1 MEEEYQS
8 NGYKVYFDG
17 EDIGNAETYIY
28 SGLESDIKKYFSARL
43 SEGFGTISISTTFKN
58 KLKSIGGKLD
68 TYEKLYNVYRRTK
81 KNRTKEKLFKRL
93 CTLNMEIMGI
103 IYS

>member
-28 SGLESDIKKYFSARL
+28 SGLESDIKKIF
-43 SEGFGTISISTTFKN
+43 
-58 KLKSIGGKLD
+58 
-68 TYEKLYNVYRRTK
+68 
-81 KNRTKEKLFKRL
+81 
-93 CTLNMEIMGI
+93 
-103 IYS
+103 